1 MRPPQLDDTDWAILR
16 ELQEDARLSFAELGR
31 RVGLS
36 SPAVQERVRRMEDT
50 GVIKRYR
57 ADIDPTKVGFP
68 IIAHSRLR
76 QVNGRDRAAVTE
88 LIRSI
93 PEIIH
98 CIDITGED
106 GFVLTIIATSHAHL
120 DDILVRFIPY
130 GQTITG
136 ILMKT
141 YVDHRTIEKETC
153 DYDETAE

>member
-1 MRPPQLDDTDWAILR
+1 
-16 ELQEDARLSFAELGR
+16 
-31 RVGLS
+31 
-36 SPAVQERVRRMEDT
+36 VQERVRRMEDT

-76 QVNGRDRAAVTE
+76 QVNGRDRIPVIE
-88 LIRSI
+88 LIKSI
-93 PEIIH
+93 PEIIQA
-98 CIDITGED
+98 IDITGED
-106 GFVLTIIATSHAHL
+106 SFLLTIIVTSHAHL
-120 DDILVRFIPY
+120 DDVLMKFRPY

-141 YVDHRTIEKETC
+141 YVDHRTIEKETS